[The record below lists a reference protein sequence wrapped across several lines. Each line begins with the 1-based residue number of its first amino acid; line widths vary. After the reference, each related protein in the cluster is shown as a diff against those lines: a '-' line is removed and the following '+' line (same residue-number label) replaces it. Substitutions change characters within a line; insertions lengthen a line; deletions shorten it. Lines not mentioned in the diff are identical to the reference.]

1 MSEDHQHPGGKALI
15 SRRSLLRSTMA
26 SGTVAVVPVIATS
39 SCSSLPP
46 VGTTPLTEKENA
58 TLTAFVDRIIPAD
71 ESGPGASASG
81 VPDYINNTLASWNI
95 ADIPLVRE
103 GLQALE
109 LSAVQGYGRSF
120 ALLTAEEQDFLVERF
135 EKSWLDNMRDSGR
148 AFNRLYRLTLEGM
161 FSDPYYGGNRNYAG
175 WDLIA
180 YPGAVMGST
189 ADMQRMGSRL
199 PPLHTS
205 AYGAEHDG
213 DHTP

>member
-1 MSEDHQHPGGKALI
+1 MSDKHDSNSTAGAL
-15 SRRSLLRSTMA
+15 SRRSLLRTTVA
-26 SGTVAVVPVIATS
+26 TGTAAVVPVIATT
-39 SCSSLPP
+39 SCSSLP
-46 VGTTPLTEKENA
+46 GALNSPLNDRENA

-71 ESGPGASASG
+71 ENGPGASESG
-81 VPDYINNTLASWNI
+81 VTDYINNTLATWNSG
-95 ADIPLVRE
+95 DIPLVRE

-109 LSAVQGYGRSF
+109 LTAIQAHGISF
-120 ALLTAEEQDFLVERF
+120 AALPPDEQDFLVERF

-148 AFNRLYRLTLEGM
+148 SFNRLYRLTLEGM

-189 ADMQRMGSRL
+189 PDMQRMGERL

-205 AYGAEHDG
+205 AWGAEHDG
-213 DHTP
+213 D

>member
-1 MSEDHQHPGGKALI
+1 MKQKDQKLPEPGLL
-15 SRRSLLRSTMA
+15 SRRSVLRSSVA
-26 SGTVAVVPVIATS
+26 SGAVTMVPVIATS
-39 SCSSLPP
+39 SCSTLP
-46 VGTTPLTEKENA
+46 GAAGSPLNDRENA
-58 TLTAFVDRIIPAD
+58 TLTALVDRIIPAD
-71 ESGPGASASG
+71 ESGPGASESG
-81 VPDYINNTLASWNI
+81 VTDYINNTLASWNS

-109 LSAVQGYGRSF
+109 LSAVQANGRHF
-120 ALLTAEEQDFLVERF
+120 AELTEAEQDFLVERF

-148 AFNRLYRLTLEGM
+148 AFNRLHRLTLEGM

-189 ADMQRMGSRL
+189 AEMQRMGERL

-213 DHTP
+213 D